1 MGGKNDKVRFIL
13 KERANGTLYIGLED
27 SSNIIIYSNDQSV
40 TTMSL
45 PVPQVQPQ
53 TAVLAN
59 DDTLLCI
66 GCKQGYFFAYD
77 ISTPTAPLL
86 VNNEQVDINNGFHI
100 FTIVTMPDGFLMCAG
115 VSTRLI
121 IVDTSLMPPTF

>member
-13 KERANGTLYIGLED
+13 KERAYGTLYIGLED
-27 SSNIIIYSNDQSV
+27 SSDIIIYSNDQSV
-40 TTMSL
+40 TTVSL
-45 PVPQVQPQ
+45 PVPQVHPQ
-53 TAVLAN
+53 TSALAN

-77 ISTPTAPLL
+77 ISTPKAPLL
-86 VNNEQVDINNGFHI
+86 VNNDQVDINNGFHI
-100 FTIVTMPDGFLMCAG
+100 FTMITMPDGFLMCAG

-121 IVDTSLMPPTF
+121 IVDTTFKPPSF